1 MFDRYDPRW
10 VDDTRGRDAERPDLR
25 RGSRAGG
32 DPREP
37 RQRIDPREVFTEQL
51 RLPRGE
57 ARERVDMP
65 ERSYDLRGSES
76 RMLAT
81 VGAFRVVSASDLRD
95 RADRP
100 ADPRRRDLRHLSEAG
115 LVRTVTLDGRREPV
129 VVLTDQGRQLLNAHR
144 RDVPQPERQAFY
156 AGLRKPREV
165 EHDSQVYRAYLEAAD
180 RLDGREARLTRV
192 VLDYELKREYQSF
205 LQERNRDRSDS
216 DGRPDRDSVE
226 IAAWAREHELPNFDD
241 QVHFPDVRIEYE
253 DADGRW
259 RHEDVEVTTVH
270 YRGAHAAAAA
280 RSGFSQYRG
289 GSARVFAG
297 SRAGGGR
304 RGRATGRGLAEEML
318 Q

>member
-1 MFDRYDPRW
+1 M
-10 VDDTRGRDAERPDLR
+10 
-25 RGSRAGG
+25 
-32 DPREP
+32 
-37 RQRIDPREVFTEQL
+37 
-51 RLPRGE
+51 
-57 ARERVDMP
+57 
-65 ERSYDLRGSES
+65 
-76 RMLAT
+76 
-81 VGAFRVVSASDLRD
+81 GAFRVVSASDLRD

-226 IAAWAREHELPNFDD
+226 IAAWAREHELPYFDD